1 MDVTDNGI
9 KSSIRD
15 TVADKTAKRVA
26 KQARDAEARQEREE
40 GIFNNKLVV
49 ERDVSGLYYVRWA
62 EGGVLPEVL
71 QTKFTS
77 IRKIEDVVRVKYGS
91 VEILAKP

>member
-1 MDVTDNGI
+1 MDVAD
-9 KSSIRD
+9 KASIRD

-26 KQARDAEARQEREE
+26 KQERDAESKSRREE
-40 GIFNNKLVV
+40 GVFINKLVI
-49 ERDVSGLYYVRWA
+49 EREPTGLYYVRWSD
-62 EGGVLPEVL
+62 GGAIPEVL

-91 VEILAKP
+91 LEVLQR